1 MNQKGLQNT
10 AACKIELFGTCGSN
24 FVAPLL
30 MAMITSPVSL
40 VLVID
45 GARKRSNSTVNCQT
59 HIHSDECSWDRC
71 NAGVEMMTSVLRSQH
86 SEVSTQTGDAAAT
99 DGIVLG
105 VELT

>member
-1 MNQKGLQNT
+1 MKE
-10 AACKIELFGTCGSN
+10 ADKILDIVDRNLNFESERLSEHCSMQLELFGTCGSN

-59 HIHSDECSWDRC
+59 HIHSDECSLAPVQCW
-71 NAGVEMMTSVLRSQH
+71 G
-86 SEVSTQTGDAAAT
+86 
-99 DGIVLG
+99 
-105 VELT
+105 